1 MSFTSLDPES
11 SKPQSLKP
19 ESSNAA
25 NTGEQQPSFD
35 LVALGET
42 MLTLYRDLD
51 TPANAFA
58 WDVCGAESNVA
69 LYCAALGRRSAWV
82 SRLDTGMAGSLVL
95 EAIAGSGVDTSL
107 VELCD
112 DAPTGLML
120 RDSPQQGQRVQ
131 YYRQGSAASLM
142 SPETMPV
149 KACLDAR
156 VLHLTGI
163 TLALSP
169 GCRELVMALLSE
181 PSDALRSFDVNWRS
195 ALWPQGP
202 PGDLFAEAANRADI
216 VFVGLDEAE
225 AVWGFTQ
232 PSQVRALLSEP
243 SAVVVKDGGIGVHVF
258 TDSDVHFEPALRG
271 SIVGPRGAGD
281 AFAAGFL
288 AGCRS
293 ASLRGWRSASLRGWR
308 SDRLRGDL
316 NGELTHSLAEPCD
329 IRRCARLGHVVAMSA
344 MVSQRDVGALPEAD
358 AIEDMLD
365 ADASTWANLV
375 YPSPATTAGHSPFV
389 AQSPN
394 K

>member
-25 NTGEQQPSFD
+25 SIGEQQPNFD
-35 LVALGET
+35 LVAVGET

-69 LYCAALGRRSAWV
+69 FYCAALGLKSAWV

-181 PSDALRSFDVNWRS
+181 PSDALRSFDINWRA

-202 PGDLFAEAANRADI
+202 PGDLFAEAGNRAGI

-288 AGCRS
+288 AGWLTGGLASGSVDVLSGGLASDTCDLS
-293 ASLRGWRSASLRGWR
+293 ALSR
-308 SDRLRGDL
+308 SD
-316 NGELTHSLAEPCD
+316 S
-329 IRRCARLGHVVAMSA
+329 IKRCARLGHVVAMSA
-344 MVSQRDVGALPEAD
+344 MVSQRDVGPLPEAD
-358 AIEDMLD
+358 VIEDMLD

-375 YPSPATTAGHSPFV
+375 YPSPATAVSHSPFV